1 MDLRE
6 GVLDA
11 LPWPVF
17 VFTRDGAA
25 RVLNRAARQA
35 LGADP
40 HAPQLRLGEVLHRL
54 NWTWDDGRAIEETR
68 WPWPDA
74 GSAGRTLRVWR
85 PRDGAGREALEVRL
99 VPIAGGV
106 VTTWRDLPGP
116 QKDDAGRGDA
126 ARYRSLFD
134 HNLDAVF
141 LTRPDGTVRGANAA
155 ACRLFGMSEEELCRV
170 GRSGILVYDERFAA
184 ALEERTR
191 TGRVRAELTYVRRD
205 GSRFPADTTSV
216 VISEGGADVES
227 FVIVRDMSD
236 DRRAAEA
243 VRERNEYID
252 TILENAPIGFAVN
265 TIDDG
270 TARFVSRR
278 FERIYGLE
286 PGSLHSVGEFFEK
299 VYRDPEVRERLRSG
313 MLADIASGD
322 PARMVWE
329 NVPVRLESGE
339 TRYITATNIPLLEK
353 NLMVSTVQDVTPR
366 VHAEEAAREGEHRFK
381 SLVEA
386 ANEAIFVQVDE
397 CFAYVNA
404 ATLRLFG
411 AGDATS
417 LLGRRVVDF
426 FHPSYQDTVR
436 QHIHQLN
443 EERQPVPLAEQVV
456 VRLDGSLAT
465 VEVSASPIAFAGR
478 RGAVVF
484 ARDVGERKRLE
495 AQLLQAQRLESV
507 GRLAGGVAHDFN
519 NMLSVILGYAELRL
533 SMMGAAD
540 SGRGDIEEIVN
551 AARRS
556 ADLTRQLLVFAGRQT
571 LVPRVLD
578 LNHCVS
584 STLRM
589 LERLIGEDIALEWKP
604 DEGLWS
610 VRLDPSQVDQLLANL
625 VVNARDAM
633 PGGGRITLETANEVL
648 DAKSFASHHPG
659 FTPGEYVR
667 LAVTDTGVGM
677 PPELLRRVFEPFFTT
692 KPAGQGTGLGL
703 ATVYGIVTQH
713 GGLLDVD
720 SKPGVGTRFVIW
732 FPRHK
737 DAALPP
743 APSALG
749 VVPARGTE
757 TVLVV
762 DDSESI
768 LKLARTML
776 SMLGYRVLLA
786 SKPVE
791 AIDQADRYANAID
804 LLITDVV
811 MPGSHGRDL
820 VERLRVGRPKLKVLF
835 MSGYASDVITR
846 HGVLEGEFVQKP
858 FTLIAL
864 ANAVRAALDR

>member
-1 MDLRE
+1 
-6 GVLDA
+6 
-11 LPWPVF
+11 
-17 VFTRDGAA
+17 
-25 RVLNRAARQA
+25 
-35 LGADP
+35 
-40 HAPQLRLGEVLHRL
+40 
-54 NWTWDDGRAIEETR
+54 
-68 WPWPDA
+68 
-74 GSAGRTLRVWR
+74 
-85 PRDGAGREALEVRL
+85 
-99 VPIAGGV
+99 
-106 VTTWRDLPGP
+106 
-116 QKDDAGRGDA
+116 
-126 ARYRSLFD
+126 
-134 HNLDAVF
+134 
-141 LTRPDGTVRGANAA
+141 
-155 ACRLFGMSEEELCRV
+155 
-170 GRSGILVYDERFAA
+170 
-184 ALEERTR
+184 
-191 TGRVRAELTYVRRD
+191 
-205 GSRFPADTTSV
+205 
-216 VISEGGADVES
+216 
-227 FVIVRDMSD
+227 
-236 DRRAAEA
+236 
-243 VRERNEYID
+243 
-252 TILENAPIGFAVN
+252 
-265 TIDDG
+265 
-270 TARFVSRR
+270 
-278 FERIYGLE
+278 
-286 PGSLHSVGEFFEK
+286 
-299 VYRDPEVRERLRSG
+299 
-313 MLADIASGD
+313 
-322 PARMVWE
+322 VWE